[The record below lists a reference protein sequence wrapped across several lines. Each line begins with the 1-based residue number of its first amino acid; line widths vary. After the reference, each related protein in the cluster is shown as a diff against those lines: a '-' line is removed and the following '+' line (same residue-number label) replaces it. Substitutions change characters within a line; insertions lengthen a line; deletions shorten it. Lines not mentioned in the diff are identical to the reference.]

1 MRFAERSGKPDL
13 TVVPISDLPSA
24 RRTLAVA
31 GLAHAIHDGFTST
44 IYVLLPVWQAQFGFS
59 YGALAA
65 LRALYVGSLAAL
77 QIPSGRLARRIG
89 VTTVLV
95 LGTLLSAAG
104 YAMCGASGGIVGLCV
119 ALTVTGAG
127 GSTQHPLASGAV
139 SRAYG
144 PGARGPLGTYNFAGD
159 VGKALLPP
167 IVGLLLTMLGWRL
180 SLWLVG
186 GLGSMAALAI
196 ALLMPATGEAPVKTQ
211 APIET
216 HRGGGHGG
224 FGLLLGVGMLDGVAG
239 VIVLLFLPTVLKAKG
254 TSLPEVGLALSLLF
268 IGGACGKAACGW
280 LGARLG
286 LLTTVVAT
294 EIGTALGI
302 LLVLWLP
309 LLPCLILLPILGIVQ
324 NGTSSVLYGT
334 VPELVRGKTVEHGFA
349 IFYSGTLGASALAPV
364 LYGWLGDQA
373 GPNWALVAAAATALA
388 AVPLMIL
395 LAPYLARTAKLAA

>member
-1 MRFAERSGKPDL
+1 MRIAEKTGVSNL
-13 TVVPISDLPSA
+13 AALPTPALSSA
-24 RRTLAVA
+24 RRTLVVA

-77 QIPSGRLARRIG
+77 QIPSGRLAQRIG
-89 VTTVLV
+89 ATTVLV

-104 YAMCGASGGIVGLCV
+104 YALCGVSGGIVGLCA
-119 ALTVTGAG
+119 ALVVTGVG

-167 IVGLLLTMLGWRL
+167 VVGLLLTALGWRM
-180 SLWLVG
+180 SLWLVA
-186 GLGSMAALAI
+186 GLGGMAALVI
-196 ALLMPATGEAPVKTQ
+196 ALLMPAASKASDEVRGRA
-211 APIET
+211 AT
-216 HRGGGHGG
+216 HQGGGRGG

-239 VIVLLFLPTVLKAKG
+239 VIVLLFLPTLLEAKG
-254 TSLPEVGLALSLLF
+254 ASLPEVGFALSLLF

-286 LLTTVVAT
+286 LLTTVAAT
-294 EIGTALGI
+294 EIGTTLGI

-309 LLPCLILLPILGIVQ
+309 LLPCLVLLPLLGIMQ

-334 VPELVRGKTVEHGFA
+334 VPELVGGKTVEHGFA

-364 LYGWLGDQA
+364 LYGWLGDRA
-373 GPNWALVAAAATALA
+373 GPDWALVAAAATALA

-395 LAPYLARTAKLAA
+395 LAPRLAGSARISA

>member
-1 MRFAERSGKPDL
+1 
-13 TVVPISDLPSA
+13 
-24 RRTLAVA
+24 
-31 GLAHAIHDGFTST
+31 TST

-77 QIPSGRLARRIG
+77 QIPSGRLAQRIG
-89 VTTVLV
+89 ATTVLV

-104 YAMCGASGGIVGLCV
+104 YALCGVSGGIVGLCA
-119 ALTVTGAG
+119 ALVVTGVG

-167 IVGLLLTMLGWRL
+167 VVGLLLTALGWRM
-180 SLWLVG
+180 SLWLVA
-186 GLGSMAALAI
+186 GLGGMAALVI
-196 ALLMPATGEAPVKTQ
+196 ALLMPAASKASDEVRGRA
-211 APIET
+211 AT
-216 HRGGGHGG
+216 HQGGGRGG

-239 VIVLLFLPTVLKAKG
+239 VIVLLFLPTLLEAKG
-254 TSLPEVGLALSLLF
+254 ASLPEVGFALSLLF

-286 LLTTVVAT
+286 LLTTVAAT
-294 EIGTALGI
+294 EIGTTLGI

-309 LLPCLILLPILGIVQ
+309 LLPCLVLLPLLGIMQ

-334 VPELVRGKTVEHGFA
+334 VPELVGGKTVEHGFA

-364 LYGWLGDQA
+364 LYGWLGDRA
-373 GPNWALVAAAATALA
+373 GPDWALVAAAATALA

-395 LAPYLARTAKLAA
+395 LAPRLAGSARISA

>member
-1 MRFAERSGKPDL
+1 MSYGCILPIIRRIRIAEKSGLPDL
-13 TVVPISDLPSA
+13 AAVPTPAMSIA

-31 GLAHAIHDGFTST
+31 GLAHAVHDGFTST
-44 IYVLLPVWQAQFGFS
+44 IYVLLPVWQAEFGFS

-77 QIPSGRLARRIG
+77 QIPSGRLAQRIG
-89 VTTVLV
+89 ATTVLV

-104 YAMCGASGGIVGLCV
+104 YALCGASGGIVGLCV
-119 ALTVTGAG
+119 ALTVTGVG
-127 GSTQHPLASGAV
+127 GS
-139 SRAYG
+139 
-144 PGARGPLGTYNFAGD
+144 

-167 IVGLLLTMLGWRL
+167 IVGLLLTVLGWRM

-186 GLGSMAALAI
+186 GLGAMAALAT
-196 ALLMPATGEAPVKTQ
+196 ALLMPATSGASVEVRGGT
-211 APIET
+211 ET
-216 HRGGGHGG
+216 HQGGGRGG

-254 TSLPEVGLALSLLF
+254 ASLSEIGFALSLLF

-286 LLTTVVAT
+286 LLTTIAAT

-309 LLPCLILLPILGIVQ
+309 LLPCLVLLPLLGIMQ

-388 AVPLMIL
+388 AVPLIL
-395 LAPYLARTAKLAA
+395 LAPRLAGPAKTRT